1 MKSFWLLCQRTRI
14 SDELGQEI
22 IGKSVINFVQVST
35 HVPGMDPFSFPWDA
49 SAYSTSTAPTS
60 SSPSGTALG
69 PKTTV
74 FNLVSREDLP
84 LTFDCAGDMLDLVF
98 VIGHKGQD
106 PLVVYCAGLGSL
118 QMDRFC
124 SPKQCLSQ
132 TTLLREEILHCTRRY
147 TLNVLERAVYSF
159 QRLPKGGKMFV
170 RVMDYLHLLNFGW
183 RTTSSSSSYPK
194 TNCIRAEFCVGPF
207 VN

>member
-1 MKSFWLLCQRTRI
+1 MSPNGPILF
-14 SDELGQEI
+14 SLGRECI
-22 IGKSVINFVQVST
+22 FNA
-35 HVPGMDPFSFPWDA
+35 H
-49 SAYSTSTAPTS
+49 SAYILI
-60 SSPSGTALG
+60 ALRNCLEPQNHSLQPRFARRFASHIWLRRWYAG
-69 PKTTV
+69 PR
-74 FNLVSREDLP
+74 LCDW
-84 LTFDCAGDMLDLVF
+84 
-98 VIGHKGQD
+98 HKGQD
-106 PLVVYCAGLGSL
+106 PLVFYCASLGSL
-118 QMDRFC
+118 QMGQFY

-132 TTLLREEILHCTRRY
+132 TTLLQEELLHCTRRY

-159 QRLPKGGKMFV
+159 QRRPKGGKMFV